1 MATLL
6 GVLFIV
12 LGLVAIVEPLIAGLA
27 IAVLAGWLLILGG
40 VTHAVSAVRGS
51 GGRRT
56 GWHVLLAVLYLVGGA
71 YFLTHPLL
79 GLSTLTLFLATIL
92 LIEGVVWIAAYF
104 QGRSEQGTVWLLLN
118 GVITLLLG
126 LMIWAQWPSS
136 TVWAIGIIFGVNLV
150 MTGMSLIFA
159 GAAVRRLAV

>member
-40 VTHAVSAVRGS
+40 VVHAVSAFRGS

-56 GWHVLLAVLYLVGGA
+56 VWHVLLAVLYLVGGT

-79 GLSTLTLFLATIL
+79 GLSTLTLLLATIL
-92 LIEGVVWIAAYF
+92 LIERVVCI
-104 QGRSEQGTVWLLLN
+104 V
-118 GVITLLLG
+118 
-126 LMIWAQWPSS
+126 PSVQ
-136 TVWAIGIIFGVNLV
+136 T
-150 MTGMSLIFA
+150 
-159 GAAVRRLAV
+159 RP